1 MWRKMMS
8 VQMKNDQFPQI
19 NENVLDE
26 DMIWELNKGI
36 PPLKVVVNFTV
47 AARPNDVSIY
57 SDFFW
62 MAGMGQH
69 FQNMFLLI
77 FQKHLK
83 T

>member
-47 AARPNDVSIY
+47 AARPNQMMSPF
-57 SDFFW
+57 SPFSFW

-69 FQNMFLLI
+69 F
-77 FQKHLK
+77 K
-83 T
+83 TCFY